1 MPIFISYSHEDKSF
15 VDKFATQLVQN
26 NIIVWMDRWEL
37 NIGDSIIDKVQD
49 AVEGASALLVILSKN
64 SVDSPWCKRELSAG
78 LLRELEEKRVVV
90 MPVLIEDCDIPLF
103 ARGKLYA
110 DFRKDFDDGLKTV
123 LDGVAKV
130 TNPNLSRAVK
140 QEYHT
145 DWSIDW
151 GDIKG
156 NIALI
161 LTFVEQAKDQP
172 FTVLTQ
178 IEVMSSYSAN
188 KKYIQTSSA
197 FGKEA
202 AHLEIVAYLNE
213 FLQKNSVKILL
224 SSEREVTKLIKAK
237 NSIAD
242 DEYILNIR
250 SRRLGEDTGKDI
262 LVNITT
268 LVSQSYNYMSDVLK
282 KANRD

>member
-1 MPIFISYSHEDKSF
+1 MPIFISYSHEDKNF

-64 SVDSPWCKRELSAG
+64 SVNSPWCKRELSAG

-130 TNPNLSRAVK
+130 TNPNLNRAIK

-151 GDIKG
+151 GDING

-178 IEVMSSYSAN
+178 IEVMSSYFAN
-188 KKYIQTSSA
+188 RKYIQTSSKH
-197 FGKEA
+197 GEA
-202 AHLEIVAYLNE
+202 VAHLEIMAYLNE

-224 SSEREVTKLIKAK
+224 SSEREVTKLVEVN
-237 NSIAD
+237 NSMED
-242 DEYILNIR
+242 YEYILKIR
-250 SRRLGEDTGKDI
+250 SRRLGEDTGKNI
-262 LVNITT
+262 LVNIST

-282 KANRD
+282 KTN

>member
-1 MPIFISYSHEDKSF
+1 MPIFISYSHEDRDF
-15 VDKFATQLVQN
+15 VDNFATQLVQN

-37 NIGDSIIDKVQD
+37 SIGDSIIDKVQD

-64 SVDSPWCKRELSAG
+64 SVGSPWCKRELSAG

-130 TNPNLSRAVK
+130 TNPNLNRAIK

-151 GDIKG
+151 GDIHG
-156 NIALI
+156 NITSI

-178 IEVMSSYSAN
+178 IEVISSYFAN
-188 KKYIQTSSA
+188 RKYIQTLSKL
-197 FGKEA
+197 GEA
-202 AHLEIVAYLNE
+202 TAHLEIIAYLNE
-213 FLQKNSVKILL
+213 FLQKNNVKILL
-224 SSEREVTKLIKAK
+224 SSEREVTKIIKIN
-237 NSIAD
+237 NSMED
-242 DEYILNIR
+242 YEYILKIR

-262 LVNITT
+262 LVNIAT

-282 KANRD
+282 KAN